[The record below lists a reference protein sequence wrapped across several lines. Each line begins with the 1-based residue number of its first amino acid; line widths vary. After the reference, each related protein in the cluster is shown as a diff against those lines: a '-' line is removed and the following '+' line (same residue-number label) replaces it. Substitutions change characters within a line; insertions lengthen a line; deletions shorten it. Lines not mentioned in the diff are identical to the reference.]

1 MTAGIAGPQIG
12 IDFNSTETVPKYS
25 LGKIEQA
32 LDGSF
37 YQYVKGGAALTRY
50 LVYIIDQVTFTATNA
65 LTQTNDDTSPI
76 ALGIPQQV
84 GGIPLNS
91 YGWLFVGPGPCVVRA
106 LINCAQDVLIYS
118 TATAGKVDD
127 TSASSK
133 VIQGLKLTTT
143 ITAETDA
150 LAAASQKLAITT

>member
-1 MTAGIAGPQIG
+1 MTGIAGPQLG
-12 IDFNSTETVPKYS
+12 VDFDMVDTVPHYS
-25 LGKIEQA
+25 LGKIEQGMNGA
-32 LDGSF
+32 F
-37 YQYVKGGAALTRY
+37 YQYIKAGAALTRY
-50 LVYIIDQVTFTATNA
+50 LVYIIDQTTFTATNA

-76 ALGIPQQV
+76 ALGIPQMS
-84 GGIPLNS
+84 GGIASAS
-91 YGWLFVGPGPCVVRA
+91 YGWVFVGPGPCQVRA

-133 VIQGLKLTTT
+133 VIQGLKVTTT

-150 LAAASQKLAITT
+150 LAAASQKIAITT